1 MFLHDFSS
9 VLILYGSKLF
19 YFDIIE
25 KVVCVVFYSYIFD
38 FIIHFYNTF
47 INIIPPL
54 THYLFSEMVITVS
67 LNVYQIT
74 VNTNS
79 YNNAIVINKNTR
91 KT

>member
-1 MFLHDFSS
+1 MR
-9 VLILYGSKLF
+9 
-19 YFDIIE
+19 
-25 KVVCVVFYSYIFD
+25 
-38 FIIHFYNTF
+38 
-47 INIIPPL
+47 PPL